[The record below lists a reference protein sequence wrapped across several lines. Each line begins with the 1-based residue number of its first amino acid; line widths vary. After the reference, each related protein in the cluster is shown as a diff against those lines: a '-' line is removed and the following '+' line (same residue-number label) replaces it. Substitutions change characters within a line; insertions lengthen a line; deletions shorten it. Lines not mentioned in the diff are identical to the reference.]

1 MADLSPAQRRLFR
14 IVAAITGI
22 LALALIALVLVGV
35 TDLPLFLP
43 VLLLVSAG
51 GLLLAAAP
59 RSR

>member
-1 MADLSPAQRRLFR
+1 MADLTPAQRRVFR
-14 IVAAITGI
+14 GVAAITGI

-35 TDLPLFLP
+35 TELPLFLP

-51 GLLLAAAP
+51 GLLLAATP